1 MRAIQFDQAG
11 AAKDVLGEV
20 SIEPTPP
27 GPGEILVKVAYS
39 AVNPT
44 DVKRRS
50 SGRELPN
57 FSPITPGNDGSGVI
71 EAIGE
76 GVDPDCLGDNVW
88 IFGAQAGRPGGT
100 TAEYCT
106 LPHWMA
112 PPLPEGISLEH
123 GACLGVP
130 AVTAYYGI
138 FADGLIDGMAVLVS
152 GGAGRVGSYAVQM
165 AKLGGALVI
174 ATAGNDENTAH
185 AAALG
190 ADHVINYKTEDV
202 VARIM
207 EITNGR
213 GVNRVCEVAF
223 GANIDMFPEICA
235 DNASIMTYSSD
246 AVAEP
251 VMPFLPMMFKNI
263 AIRPFSIY
271 ALTETVK
278 WDSFMAIN
286 DMLLR
291 DSLQHRIAKKL
302 PFTLDGVVAAHE
314 AIETDAVT
322 GVCLIE
328 VSPD

>member
-1 MRAIQFDQAG
+1 MRAIQFEQAG
-11 AAKDVLGEV
+11 AAADVLRDV

-27 GPGEILVKVAYS
+27 ATGEVLVKVAYS

-50 SGRELPN
+50 SGRELGQ

-71 EAIGE
+71 EAVGE
-76 GVDPDCLGDNVW
+76 GVDPDCIGDNVW
-88 IFGAQAGRPGGT
+88 IFGAQAGRAGGT

-112 PPLPEGISLEH
+112 PPLPEGVNLEH

-130 AVTAYYGI
+130 AVTAYHGI
-138 FADGLIDGMAVLVS
+138 FADGLIDGMTVLVS

-174 ATAGNDENTAH
+174 ATAGNDENTAQ
-185 AAALG
+185 AKSLG
-190 ADHVINYKTEDV
+190 ADHVINYKTDDV
-202 VARIM
+202 AARIND
-207 EITNGR
+207 ITNGR

-223 GANIDMFPEICA
+223 GANIGLFPQICA
-235 DNASIMTYSSD
+235 DNATIMTYSSD

-251 VMPFLPMMFKNI
+251 KMPFLPMMFKNI
-263 AIRPFSIY
+263 AIRPFTIY
-271 ALTETVK
+271 ALHEMTK
-278 WDSFMAIN
+278 WDTFMAIN
-286 DMLLR
+286 DMLLS
-291 DSLQHRIAKKL
+291 DSLTHKIGQRH
-302 PFTLDGVVAAHE
+302 PFTRDRAVAAHE
-314 AIETDAVT
+314 AIENDTAG

-328 VSPD
+328 VL

>member
-1 MRAIQFDQAG
+1 MQAIQFDQAG
-11 AAKDVLGEV
+11 AAKDVLNDV
-20 SIEPTPP
+20 TIKPTPP
-27 GPGEILVKVAYS
+27 APGEVLVKVAYS

-50 SGRELPN
+50 SGRELGQ

-71 EAIGE
+71 EAVGE
-76 GVDPDCLGDNVW
+76 GVDPDCIGDNVW

-112 PPLPEGISLEH
+112 PPLPEGVSLEH

-130 AVTAYYGI
+130 AVTAYHGI
-138 FADGLIDGMAVLVS
+138 FSDGLIDGMTILVS

-174 ATAGNDENTAH
+174 ATAGTDENTAH
-185 AAALG
+185 AASLG

-202 VARIM
+202 AARIND
-207 EITNGR
+207 ITNGR

-223 GANIDMFPEICA
+223 GANIDLFPEICA
-235 DNASIMTYSSD
+235 DNATIMTYSSD

-251 VMPFLPMMFKNI
+251 KMPFLPMMFKNI
-263 AIRPFSIY
+263 AIRPFTIY
-271 ALTETVK
+271 ALHEMTK
-278 WDSFMAIN
+278 WDTFMAIN
-286 DMLLR
+286 DMLLS
-291 DSLQHRIAKKL
+291 DSLAHKIDKRH
-302 PFTLDGVVAAHE
+302 PFTLEGVVAAHE
-314 AIETDAVT
+314 DIESDAVK

-328 VSPD
+328 VSP